1 MHSALWVSKTG
12 MAAQDT
18 KMTAISNNLANVNTV
33 GFKRDR
39 VVFEDLFYSIQ
50 RQPGAL
56 VDQVNELP
64 AGVQLGSGVRV
75 VGTQKVFSQGNT
87 QNTSQELDLAVMG
100 QGFFQIENSD
110 GQIMYTRNGQF
121 HVNSEGLMVNSQGLP
136 LEPQI
141 QIPEN
146 ALSVSVGVDGT
157 VSATTADSTAPQEL
171 GQITLAKFINPA
183 GLEAVGGNLFR
194 ETEASGQADELI
206 AGEDGVGSI
215 KQGSLEGSNVQV
227 VEEMVD
233 MITTQRAY
241 EMNAKVVSAADDMLK
256 FVAQSV

>member
-1 MHSALWVSKTG
+1 MHSAVWVSKTG
-12 MAAQDT
+12 LAAQET

-50 RQPGAL
+50 RQPGAQ

-64 AGVQLGSGVRV
+64 TGVQLGSGVRV
-75 VGTQKVFSQGNT
+75 VGTQKVFTQGST
-87 QNTSQELDLAVMG
+87 QTTTQELDLAVMG
-100 QGFFQIENSD
+100 KGFFQIENSD

-121 HVNSEGLMVNSQGLP
+121 HINSEGLMVNSQGLP

-141 QIPEN
+141 QIPDN
-146 ALSVSVGVDGT
+146 AVSFSVGTDGT
-157 VSATTADSTAPQEL
+157 VTATSAGDPTPQQL
-171 GQITLAKFINPA
+171 GQITLANFINPA

-194 ETEASGQADELI
+194 ETEASGPADELV
-206 AGEDGVGSI
+206 AGEDGAGSI
-215 KQGSLEGSNVQV
+215 KQGALEGSNVQV

-256 FVAQSV
+256 FVSQSM

>member
-50 RQPGAL
+50 RQPGAQ

-64 AGVQLGSGVRV
+64 SGIQLGSGVRV
-75 VGTQKVFSQGNT
+75 VGTQKVFTQGNT
-87 QNTSQELDLAVMG
+87 QNTTQELDLAVMG

-121 HVNSEGLMVNSQGLP
+121 HRNSEGLMVNSQGLP

-141 QIPEN
+141 QIPDN
-146 ALSVSVGVDGT
+146 AVSFSVGVDGT
-157 VSATTADSTAPQEL
+157 VTTTTADDPTPQQL

-183 GLEAVGGNLFR
+183 GLEAMGGNLFR
-194 ETEASGQADELI
+194 ETEASGPADELI
-206 AGEDGVGSI
+206 AGADGAGII
-215 KQGSLEGSNVQV
+215 KQGALEGSNVQV

-256 FVAQSV
+256 FVAQSM

>member
-50 RQPGAL
+50 RQPGAQ

-64 AGVQLGSGVRV
+64 SGIQLGSGVRV
-75 VGTQKVFSQGNT
+75 VGTQKVFTQGNT
-87 QNTSQELDLAVMG
+87 QNTTQELDLAVMG

-121 HVNSEGLMVNSQGLP
+121 HRNSEGLMVNSQGLP

-141 QIPEN
+141 QIPDN
-146 ALSVSVGVDGT
+146 AVSFSVGVDGT
-157 VSATTADSTAPQEL
+157 VTTTTADDPTPQQL

-183 GLEAVGGNLFR
+183 GLEAMGGNLFR
-194 ETEASGQADELI
+194 ETEASGPADELI
-206 AGEDGVGSI
+206 AGADGAGII
-215 KQGSLEGSNVQV
+215 KQGALEGSNVQV

-256 FVAQSV
+256 FVSQ

>member
-50 RQPGAL
+50 RQPGAQ
-56 VDQVNELP
+56 VDQVNQLP
-64 AGVQLGSGVRV
+64 SGVQLGSGVRV
-75 VGTQKVFSQGNT
+75 VGTQKVFTQGNT
-87 QNTSQELDLAVMG
+87 QNTTQDLDLAVMG

-121 HVNSEGLMVNSQGLP
+121 HINSEGLMVNSQGLP

-141 QIPEN
+141 QIPDN
-146 ALSVSVGVDGT
+146 AISFSVGVDGT
-157 VSATTADSTAPQEL
+157 VTTTTADDPTPQQL

-194 ETEASGQADELI
+194 ETEASGPADELI
-206 AGEDGVGSI
+206 AGADGAGSI
-215 KQGSLEGSNVQV
+215 KQGALEGSNVQV

-256 FVAQSV
+256 FVSQSM

>member
-50 RQPGAL
+50 RQPGAQ

-64 AGVQLGSGVRV
+64 SGIQLGSGVRV
-75 VGTQKVFSQGNT
+75 VGTQKVFTQGNT
-87 QNTSQELDLAVMG
+87 QNTTQELDLAVMG

-121 HVNSEGLMVNSQGLP
+121 HRNSEGLMVNSQGLP

-141 QIPEN
+141 QIPDN
-146 ALSVSVGVDGT
+146 AVSFSVGVDGT
-157 VSATTADSTAPQEL
+157 VTTTTADDPTPQQL

-183 GLEAVGGNLFR
+183 GLEAMGGNLFR
-194 ETEASGQADELI
+194 ETEASGPADELI
-206 AGEDGVGSI
+206 AGADGAGII
-215 KQGSLEGSNVQV
+215 KQGALEGSNVQV
-227 VEEMVD
+227 
-233 MITTQRAY
+233 RAL
-241 EMNAKVVSAADDMLK
+241 ES
-256 FVAQSV
+256 SE

>member
-50 RQPGAL
+50 RQPGAQ

-64 AGVQLGSGVRV
+64 SGIQLGSGVRV
-75 VGTQKVFSQGNT
+75 VGTQKVFTQGNT
-87 QNTSQELDLAVMG
+87 QNTTQELDLAVMG

-121 HVNSEGLMVNSQGLP
+121 HRNSEGLMVNSQGLP

-141 QIPEN
+141 QIPDN
-146 ALSVSVGVDGT
+146 AVSFSVGVDGT
-157 VSATTADSTAPQEL
+157 VTTTTADDPTPQQL

-183 GLEAVGGNLFR
+183 GLEAMGGNLFR
-194 ETEASGQADELI
+194 ETEASGPADELI
-206 AGEDGVGSI
+206 AG
-215 KQGSLEGSNVQV
+215 
-227 VEEMVD
+227 
-233 MITTQRAY
+233 
-241 EMNAKVVSAADDMLK
+241 
-256 FVAQSV
+256 

>member
-50 RQPGAL
+50 RQPGAQ

-64 AGVQLGSGVRV
+64 SGVQLGSGVRV
-75 VGTQKVFSQGNT
+75 VGTQKVFTQGNT
-87 QNTSQELDLAVMG
+87 QNTTQDLDLAVMG

-121 HVNSEGLMVNSQGLP
+121 HINSEGLMVNSQGLP

-141 QIPEN
+141 QIPDN
-146 ALSVSVGVDGT
+146 ATSLSVGVDGT
-157 VSATTADSTAPQEL
+157 VTTTTADDPTPQQL

-194 ETEASGQADELI
+194 ETEASGPADELI
-206 AGEDGVGSI
+206 AGADGAGSI
-215 KQGSLEGSNVQV
+215 KQGALEGSNVQV

-256 FVAQSV
+256 FVSQSM

>member
-50 RQPGAL
+50 RQPGAQ
-56 VDQVNELP
+56 VDQLNQLP
-64 AGVQLGSGVRV
+64 SGVQLGSGVRV
-75 VGTQKVFSQGNT
+75 VGTQKVFTQGNS
-87 QNTSQELDLAVMG
+87 QNTQQQLDLAVMG
-100 QGFFQIENSD
+100 SGFFQIENSD
-110 GQIMYTRNGQF
+110 GQVMYSRNGQF
-121 HVNSEGLMVNSQGLP
+121 HVNSEGLMVNGQGLP
-136 LEPQI
+136 LQPQI
-141 QIPEN
+141 QIPEEAN
-146 ALSVSVGVDGT
+146 SISIGVDGIVT
-157 VSATTADSTAPQEL
+157 ATLAGDPEPQEL

-183 GLEAVGGNLFR
+183 GLEAVGGNLYK
-194 ETEASGQADELI
+194 ETQASGQAQEIIGGTDG
-206 AGEDGVGSI
+206 AGSL
-215 KQGSLEGSNVQV
+215 KQGALEGSNVQV

-256 FVAQSV
+256 FVAQAV

>member
-50 RQPGAL
+50 RQPGAQ

-64 AGVQLGSGVRV
+64 TGVQLGSGVRV
-75 VGTQKVFSQGNT
+75 VGTQKVFTQGNT
-87 QNTSQELDLAVMG
+87 QNTTGEFDLAVMG

-121 HVNSEGLMVNSQGLP
+121 HINSEGLMVNSQGLP

-141 QIPEN
+141 QIPDN
-146 ALSVSVGVDGT
+146 AISFSVGVDGT
-157 VSATTADSTAPQEL
+157 VTTTSADDPTPQQL

-183 GLEAVGGNLFR
+183 GLKS
-194 ETEASGQADELI
+194 SGWQL
-206 AGEDGVGSI
+206 VP
-215 KQGSLEGSNVQV
+215 
-227 VEEMVD
+227 
-233 MITTQRAY
+233 
-241 EMNAKVVSAADDMLK
+241 
-256 FVAQSV
+256 

>member
-1 MHSALWVSKTG
+1 MNSALWVSKTG

-50 RQPGAL
+50 RQPGAQ
-56 VDQVNELP
+56 VDDMNQLP
-64 AGVQLGSGVRV
+64 SGVQLGSGVRV
-75 VGTQKVFSQGNT
+75 VGTQKVFTQGNT

-110 GQIMYTRNGQF
+110 GEIVYSRNGQF
-121 HVNSEGLMVNSQGLP
+121 HVNAEGLMVNSQGLP

-146 ALSVSVGVDGT
+146 ALSISVGVDGNVT
-157 VSATTADSTAPQEL
+157 ATTPGDATAQQL
-171 GQITLAKFINPA
+171 GQITLANFINPA
-183 GLEAVGGNLFR
+183 GLEALGGNLFR
-194 ETEASGQADELI
+194 ETEASGMAQELI
-206 AGEDGVGSI
+206 AGEDGAGTI
-215 KQGSLEGSNVQV
+215 KQGALEGSNVAV

-241 EMNAKVVSAADDMLK
+241 EMNAKVVSAADEMLK
-256 FVAQSV
+256 FVSQSM

>member
-39 VVFEDLFYSIQ
+39 VVFEDLFYTIQ
-50 RQPGAL
+50 RQPGAQ
-56 VDQVNELP
+56 VDDVNELP
-64 AGVQLGSGVRV
+64 SGVQLGSGVRV
-75 VGTQKVFSQGNT
+75 VGTQKVFTQGNT

-100 QGFFQIENSD
+100 NGFFQIENSD
-110 GQIMYTRNGQF
+110 GQIMYSRNGQF
-121 HVNSEGLMVNSQGLP
+121 HVNSEGLMVNTQGLP

-141 QIPEN
+141 QIPDD
-146 ALSVSVGVDGT
+146 ALSISVGVDGT
-157 VSATTADSTAPQEL
+157 VTTVSAADSTPQQI

-183 GLEAVGGNLFR
+183 GLEAIGGNLFR
-194 ETEASGQADELI
+194 QTEASGFAEELI
-206 AGEDGVGSI
+206 ASEDGVGSI
-215 KQGSLEGSNVQV
+215 KQGALEGSNVQV

>member
-50 RQPGAL
+50 RQPGAQ
-56 VDQVNELP
+56 VDQLNQLP
-64 AGVQLGSGVRV
+64 SGVQLGSGVRV
-75 VGTQKVFSQGNT
+75 VGTQKVFTQGNS
-87 QNTSQELDLAVMG
+87 QNTQQQLDLAVMG
-100 QGFFQIENSD
+100 SGFFQIENSD
-110 GQIMYTRNGQF
+110 GQVMYSRNGQF
-121 HVNSEGLMVNSQGLP
+121 HVNSEGLMVNGQGLP
-136 LEPQI
+136 LQPQI
-141 QIPEN
+141 QIPEEAN
-146 ALSVSVGVDGT
+146 SISIGVDGI
-157 VSATTADSTAPQEL
+157 VTAILAGDPEPQEL

-183 GLEAVGGNLFR
+183 GLEAIGGNLYK
-194 ETEASGQADELI
+194 ETQASGQAQEII
-206 AGEDGVGSI
+206 AGTDGAGSL
-215 KQGSLEGSNVQV
+215 KQGALEGSNVQV

-256 FVAQSV
+256 FVAQAV

>member
-50 RQPGAL
+50 RQPGAQ

-64 AGVQLGSGVRV
+64 SGIQLGSGVRV
-75 VGTQKVFSQGNT
+75 VGTQKVFTQGNT
-87 QNTSQELDLAVMG
+87 QNTTQELDLAVMG

-121 HVNSEGLMVNSQGLP
+121 HRNSEGLMVNSQGLP

-141 QIPEN
+141 QIPDN
-146 ALSVSVGVDGT
+146 AVSFSVGVDGT
-157 VSATTADSTAPQEL
+157 VTTTTADDPTPQQL

-183 GLEAVGGNLFR
+183 GLEAMGGNLFR
-194 ETEASGQADELI
+194 ETEASGPADELI
-206 AGEDGVGSI
+206 AGADGAGII
-215 KQGSLEGSNVQV
+215 KQGALEGSNVQV

-233 MITTQRAY
+233 LITTQRAY

-256 FVAQSV
+256 FVSQSM

>member
-1 MHSALWVSKTG
+1 
-12 MAAQDT
+12 
-18 KMTAISNNLANVNTV
+18 MTAISNNLANVNTV

-50 RQPGAL
+50 RQPGAQ

-64 AGVQLGSGVRV
+64 SGVQLGSGVRV
-75 VGTQKVFSQGNT
+75 VGTQKVFTQGNT
-87 QNTSQELDLAVMG
+87 QNTTQDLDLAVMG

-121 HVNSEGLMVNSQGLP
+121 HINSEGLMVNSQGLP

-141 QIPEN
+141 QIPDN
-146 ALSVSVGVDGT
+146 AISFSVGVDGT
-157 VSATTADSTAPQEL
+157 VTTTTADDPTPQQL

-194 ETEASGQADELI
+194 ETEASGPADELI
-206 AGEDGVGSI
+206 AGADGAGSI
-215 KQGSLEGSNVQV
+215 KQGALEGSNVQV

-256 FVAQSV
+256 FVSQSM